1 MKSQFS
7 QTLSTTTMAANAPA
21 ILIVER
27 VPVRPYAAH
36 PQAGLGMMGFFGMSG
51 TGYGDAG
58 FGDTGTIAIQGR
70 NASRIC

>member
-1 MKSQFS
+1 MKNQIS
-7 QTLSTTTMAANAPA
+7 QTDSTTKMVVIAPTM
-21 ILIVER
+21 LIVDR